1 MGSAELAQSVWLHG
15 PALPVLSARADGEIM
30 RKERF
35 LRARR
40 MAENSWADSWADRR
54 NSRVGRAR
62 RRAAPGDWGEK
73 PPQLWEWQAAPPPA
87 SSLRRAPSTAAYFI
101 PPPWS
106 PPARTP
112 FENPP

>member
-54 NSRVGRAR
+54 NSRAGMAR
-62 RRAAPGDWGEK
+62 RRAAPREWGEV
-73 PPQLWEWQAAPPPA
+73 PPQRERPPAPRPA
-87 SSLRRAPSTAAYFI
+87 SSPDRPPSTAAYCI
-101 PPPWS
+101 PP
-106 PPARTP
+106 R
-112 FENPP
+112 